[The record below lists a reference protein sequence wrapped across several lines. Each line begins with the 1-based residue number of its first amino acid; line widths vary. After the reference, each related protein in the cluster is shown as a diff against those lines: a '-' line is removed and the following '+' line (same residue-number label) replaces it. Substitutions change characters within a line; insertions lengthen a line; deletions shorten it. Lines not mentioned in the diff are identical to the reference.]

1 MSTPTSSERTGPS
14 SKLLPE
20 QEPVPASTGRRPP
33 TPWLLL
39 IPGAVLYLVVFVIP
53 QAGLLAQSFYP
64 DGALTSEH
72 YSAVLGDQFAL
83 GIILR
88 SIWIAALVATA
99 CAVLGFPLAYQ
110 LSRSTSRYKG
120 LLVAL
125 TLFPLLTS
133 AVIRTFGWQVIF
145 YETGPISTFFSW
157 FGADITLIGS
167 QAGVIIALTQ
177 VLLPFMVLTLHGVIR
192 NIPVALEDAAQD
204 LGDSP
209 LSAFFRVVLPLSR
222 GGLLGGSL
230 LVFSLAIS
238 TYVTPALIGGARV
251 QVVATTIYQQAIS
264 LVNYPRAAAF
274 AVVLLVITILVVL
287 VQTRLLSRDSPAGQ
301 RGNG

>member
-1 MSTPTSSERTGPS
+1 MSTPTSTSPPESARGGP
-14 SKLLPE
+14 
-20 QEPVPASTGRRPP
+20 VTSTKRRRISP

-39 IPGAVLYLVVFVIP
+39 IPGAVLYLLVFVVP
-53 QAGLLAQSFYP
+53 QAGLLAQSISP
-64 DGALTSEH
+64 DGVAVTTEH
-72 YSAVLGDQFAL
+72 YEAVLGDRFAL
-83 GIILR
+83 GIIWR
-88 SIWIAALVATA
+88 SIWIAALVAAA

-110 LSRSTSRYKG
+110 LSRSTSRFKG

-157 FGADITLIGS
+157 FGADVTLIGS

-177 VLLPFMVLTLHGVIR
+177 VLLPFMVLTLQGVIR
-192 NIPVALEDAAQD
+192 NIPVALEEAAQD
-204 LGDSP
+204 LGDGP
-209 LSAFFRVVLPLSR
+209 IAVFTRVLLPLSK

-274 AVVLLVITILVVL
+274 AVVLLVITGIVVL
-287 VQTRLLSRDSPAGQ
+287 VQTRLLSGESAAA
-301 RGNG
+301 RGSER